1 MKLVEIPCRPS
12 ALLEN
17 RKTGW
22 QPGPPKSAG
31 GAAAPRAD
39 DRVGPLVGKTVFLI
53 YQNTVVLRKNHLCR
67 TADVLPV
74 VVSCRDR
81 YEKGFWHDHLFAKRP
96 NLLFGVAIRFLAG
109 PLLFGKSGCN

>member
-17 RKTGW
+17 RKTSW
-22 QPGPPKSAG
+22 QPGPPKNPG
-31 GAAAPRAD
+31 RAAAPRAD

-81 YEKGFWHDHLFAKRP
+81 YEKGLGHDHLFAKRFDS
-96 NLLFGVAIRFLAG
+96 LSGVAIRLLAG
-109 PLLFGKSGCN
+109 SVLPGKPWC